1 MVMMMVTQFLQRVA
15 VKKINL
21 LLLEVLKIV
30 GVAVLVRAHNLLQV
44 MN

>member
-1 MVMMMVTQFLQRVA
+1 
-15 VKKINL
+15 
-21 LLLEVLKIV
+21 LLEVLKIV